1 LEATQAG
8 ISAALDLLSE
18 TNLFILRAAGA
29 LSFVAQNSP
38 AHAWTPM
45 SGRNLELNWK

>member
-18 TNLFILRAAGA
+18 SHRFILRADGA
-29 LSFVAQNSP
+29 LSFVAANSQ
-38 AHAWTPM
+38 AQAWTPM